1 MTTGRKPMNRGYFNT
16 LHPIVCLFYFLAV
29 LAFSM
34 MCMHPVM
41 TGISLVGAILFA
53 AQLEG
58 WRRILSTGKFVF
70 PIFLLIVIAN
80 PLFNHRGVTVLFVL
94 FGRWFTLE
102 AVVYGLVSAASLA
115 AVIYWFVCYQAVMTS
130 DKFLFLFGQ
139 AAPNTALL
147 ISMTLGLI
155 PRLQGRSHQIKE
167 TQKMLCPDNGRVLP
181 RLRAATKNLS
191 ALLTWSM
198 ENAIQTADSM
208 KARGYGVRRRTTFHL
223 FVFDTRDAL
232 MLGLLLAL
240 TLVCVLARS
249 FGHGTMNYYP
259 RMDAVITGPSGLMLY
274 TVFGILALL
283 PTLLEIKE
291 AHKWRCWN
299 LKN

>member
-1 MTTGRKPMNRGYFNT
+1 MNKKYFNT
-16 LHPIVCLFYFLAV
+16 LHPAVCLFYFVAV
-29 LAFSM
+29 LIFTM
-34 MCMHPVM
+34 TCMHPVM

-53 AQLEG
+53 GQLEG
-58 WRRILSTGKFVF
+58 WQRVLSTGKFVL
-70 PIFLLIVIAN
+70 PIFLLIAIAT
-80 PLFNHRGVTVLFVL
+80 PLFNHRGVTLLFIL

-147 ISMTLGLI
+147 ITMTLGLI
-155 PRLQGRSHQIKE
+155 PRLQERSRQIRE
-167 TQKMLCPDNGRVLP
+167 TQQMLCPDSGRVLP
-181 RLRAATKNLS
+181 RMRAAVRNLS

-232 MLGLLLAL
+232 LLGLLLAL
-240 TLVCVLARS
+240 TLVCMLARS
-249 FGHGTMNYYP
+249 FGHGAMNYYP

-274 TVFGILALL
+274 SVFGVLALL

-291 AHKWRCWN
+291 AHKWRYWSLN
-299 LKN
+299 N